1 MKDIAKFIVESLKSN
16 YMDIIPKAF
25 NAQCKPSKFVQDLND
40 KDKSYLLLMS
50 LDTHEL
56 IKEYTIDVERWS
68 DDYMSWR
75 ISTVNG
81 LPNWVKRSTE
91 YKNKTIEHLTIDGQY
106 KNGYEKWWAVYL
118 EDENLKANELLFIV
132 WNKENKDKFIEW
144 FKKFD
149 ANKSK
154 KSKKEFNP
162 KIPSNLYYDE
172 ILTGTKLINKIK
184 NETEI
189 KSAALN
195 KLFDG
200 IKSREFM
207 LIEWDG
213 NYRGFENAANAIEKL
228 FPRKST
234 YHSYIDN
241 SVYADDIEDMDNS
254 VMLKFISKDNRSI
267 CVIDTGDYGHAY
279 VCVEK

>member
-1 MKDIAKFIVESLKSN
+1 MKDIANFIVESLRSN

-25 NAQCKPSKFVQDLND
+25 NTQCKPSKFVQDLND

-56 IKEYTIDVERWS
+56 IKEYTIDVARWG
-68 DDYMSWR
+68 DDYMSWQ

-81 LPNWVKRSTE
+81 LPNWVKRSSD
-91 YKNKTIEHLTIDGQY
+91 YKNKTIESITIDGQY
-106 KNGYEKWWAVYL
+106 KNGYKDWWAVYL
-118 EDENLKANELLFIV
+118 VDENLKDNELLFIV
-132 WNKENKDKFIEW
+132 WNEENKDKFIEW

-149 ANKSK
+149 VNKSK
-154 KSKKEFNP
+154 KPKKEFNP
-162 KIPSNLYYDE
+162 TIPKKLYYDE

-213 NYRGFENAANAIEKL
+213 NHRGYENAANAIEKL
-228 FPRKST
+228 FPKNST

-254 VMLKFISKDNRSI
+254 VILKFISKDNKSI